1 MARPAVYDNA
11 SGVSGAHAGAFE
23 VLFYAGFSLFRLG
36 AVKDVFCSFLLQLV
50 TDFYLGSS
58 IVLAKAVAHG
68 SAAGQS
74 LRYASQPNFFRP
86 PEEALVRSTSTS
98 NSPPASRTA
107 RKHSKVSMAQ
117 LLEQHRTTTTILS
130 DCAES
135 LAPPLDEAT
144 LLRDV
149 LFILQGLDGQYVRF
163 RPEKPPSLGPR
174 RTFVHGDI
182 VAEGGA
188 VTDELPEHL
197 AGASEPPPAY
207 VGGIDFTLE
216 GSGHSISAP
225 TRALVHTL
233 SELGWLYRTIERRL
247 QDEPQPEEIVPLPS
261 ARRAK
266 GKPRK
271 GMVEQSLYAELL
283 KETSDYFTLVA
294 SLEARLE
301 GVEDPSGR
309 SHPDTAEGSP
319 FDDSDGLTLRKLEVR
334 TRPVRLRLRLM
345 GALAADIG
353 GAHTGGA
360 FLSTLHAYTS
370 NGDPFLATCSSRL
383 LQTLSAPFFAILSR
397 WIYTGELH
405 DPYDEFFVAL
415 NPALEETT
423 RQARLT
429 EAYADRSTESGMPSH
444 ELWAQKFVF
453 RQEMLPTFLEESF
466 GRKIFST
473 GKSLNFMKYSCDD
486 DSWVTLRN
494 VHDSPVLHYADMR
507 ELERSI
513 ALAYSQASARLFE
526 LFFERFQLLEHLR
539 ALKDFVMLGKGDF
552 VEILMEQLGPSLHR
566 PANTLYRHNLT
577 STLETAI
584 RGSTQATEAL
594 DNILGRLDAR
604 MLDFEQGQ
612 VGWDVFLL
620 EYKVDAPISTVIDPA
635 SLDGYRSMFKH
646 LWEIKRVEYALN
658 ECWRTLMTKT
668 RLLKRGSAL
677 AFALHQT
684 RIALGDMIFFVR
696 QVEYYC
702 HLEVVACQWKELEDF
717 VAKKDGDLDKLMEAH
732 RRYITTLVDK
742 ALLRAAGRR
751 KKEVKPLIDQLRDIF
766 KVMLQHKNV
775 ADDLFAYAM
784 QYESYARST
793 AASSAGRGLPPI
805 LARAPTTEQ
814 LESLEDRLAQYGGL
828 FREQAKE
835 FVASL
840 ERSTDLDMRFLAVR
854 LNFNYQFRP
863 DPTSAKS
870 EA

>member
-1 MARPAVYDNA
+1 MRRVPRHSNEEAETNEQHPRRP
-11 SGVSGAHAGAFE
+11 
-23 VLFYAGFSLFRLG
+23 
-36 AVKDVFCSFLLQLV
+36 
-50 TDFYLGSS
+50 
-58 IVLAKAVAHG
+58 I
-68 SAAGQS
+68 
-74 LRYASQPNFFRP
+74 SQPNFFRP
-86 PEEALVRSTSTS
+86 SGEGLVRPAPALTSPS
-98 NSPPASRTA
+98 ASRTA
-107 RKHSKVSMAQ
+107 RKHSKLSMAQ
-117 LLEQHRTTTTILS
+117 LLEQHRATATRS
-130 DCAES
+130 DCAER
-135 LAPPLDEAT
+135 LDPPLDEAT

-163 RPEKPPSLGPR
+163 RPEEPPAAGPR

-182 VAEGGA
+182 VVEGGA
-188 VTDELPEHL
+188 VTDELPEDE
-197 AGASEPPPAY
+197 GVQPEPPAAF
-207 VGGIDFTLE
+207 VGGIDFILE
-216 GSGHSISAP
+216 DSGHSISAP

-233 SELGWLYRTIERRL
+233 SELGWLYRTIQRRL
-247 QDEPQPEEIVPLPS
+247 CEEPPEKEVAPKSL
-261 ARRAK
+261 ARRGK
-266 GKPRK
+266 GRPRK
-271 GMVEQSLYAELL
+271 GMVAQSLDAELL
-283 KETSDYFTLVA
+283 KETNRYLELVTA
-294 SLEARLE
+294 LEARLE
-301 GVEDPSGR
+301 GVEEPTPCAAAAGMADGAG
-309 SHPDTAEGSP
+309 DMA
-319 FDDSDGLTLRKLEVR
+319 DGLTLRKLEVW
-334 TRPVRLRLRLM
+334 TRSVRLRLRLM
-345 GALAADIG
+345 GALAAEIS
-353 GAHTGGA
+353 AANAGGA

-370 NGDPFLATCSSRL
+370 NGDPFLATFSAEL
-383 LQTLSAPFFAILSR
+383 LQTLAAPFFAILGR

-405 DPYDEFFVAL
+405 DPYDEFFVTL
-415 NPALEETT
+415 NPALDETMRQT
-423 RQARLT
+423 RSAEL
-429 EAYADRSTESGMPSH
+429 YGDRSTERGMPSH
-444 ELWAQKFVF
+444 ELWAEKFVF
-453 RQEMLPTFLEESF
+453 RQEMLPSFLEESF
-466 GRKIFST
+466 GHKIFST

-486 DSWVTLRN
+486 DAWVTR
-494 VHDSPVLHYADMR
+494 HSGHSSPVLHYADMR

-513 ALAYSQASARLFE
+513 ALAYSQTSARLFE
-526 LFFERFQLLEHLR
+526 LFFDRFRLLEHLR

-552 VEILMEQLGPSLHR
+552 VEILMEQLGPSLGR

-584 RGSTQATEAL
+584 RGSTQATDAL

-646 LWEIKRVEYALN
+646 LWEIKRVEFALN

-684 RIALGDMIFFVR
+684 RIALNDMIFFVR

-717 VAKKDGDLDKLMEAH
+717 ISKKDGDLDKLIEAH
-732 RRYITTLVDK
+732 RRYITTLVEK
-742 ALLRAAGRR
+742 ALLRASGRR
-751 KKEVKPLIDQLRDIF
+751 KKEAKPLIDQLRDIF

-784 QYESYARST
+784 QYESHARSAAT
-793 AASSAGRGLPPI
+793 AGHRGLAPL
-805 LARAPTTEQ
+805 LAPAPTAEQ

-835 FVASL
+835 FVVSL

>member
-1 MARPAVYDNA
+1 MAQAEVYKSS
-11 SGVSGAHAGAFE
+11 SG
-23 VLFYAGFSLFRLG
+23 
-36 AVKDVFCSFLLQLV
+36 
-50 TDFYLGSS
+50 
-58 IVLAKAVAHG
+58 HG
-68 SAAGQS
+68 SVEHDSVEAARS
-74 LRYASQPNFFRP
+74 AEHSRRRVPQPNFFRP
-86 PEEALVRSTSTS
+86 AEEALVRPAPANVNLS
-98 NSPPASRTA
+98 ASRTA
-107 RKHSKVSMAQ
+107 RKHSKLSMAQ
-117 LLEQHRTTTTILS
+117 LLVQHRATATRS
-130 DCAES
+130 DCAEL

-149 LFILQGLDGQYVRF
+149 LFILQGLDGQYIRF
-163 RPEKPPSLGPR
+163 RPEKPPAAGPR
-174 RTFVHGDI
+174 RTYVHGDI
-182 VAEGGA
+182 ALEGGA
-188 VTDELPEHL
+188 VTDEVAEDAAGQSPLPD
-197 AGASEPPPAY
+197 AY
-207 VGGIDFTLE
+207 VGGIDFILE
-216 GSGHSISAP
+216 NSGYSISAP

-233 SELGWLYRTIERRL
+233 SELGWLYRTIQRRL
-247 QDEPQPEEIVPLPS
+247 QDEPLEPEVAPKS
-261 ARRAK
+261 TARRGK
-266 GKPRK
+266 GRPRK
-271 GMVEQSLYAELL
+271 GMVEQSLHAELL
-283 KETSDYFTLVA
+283 KETSTYFELVT

-301 GVEDPSGR
+301 GIEEPSRRPAGAAGAVDGA
-309 SHPDTAEGSP
+309 HDMAY
-319 FDDSDGLTLRKLEVR
+319 GLTLRKLEVW
-334 TRPVRLRLRLM
+334 TRSVRLRLRLM

-353 GAHTGGA
+353 PTNAGGA

-370 NGDPFLATCSSRL
+370 NGDPFLAAFSARL

-405 DPYDEFFVAL
+405 DPYDEFFVTL
-415 NPALEETT
+415 NPALDETL
-423 RQARLT
+423 RQTVRNG
-429 EAYADRSTESGMPSH
+429 EGYADRSVENGMPSH
-444 ELWAQKFVF
+444 ELWTQKYVF
-453 RQEMLPTFLEESF
+453 RQGMLPSFLDESF

-486 DSWVTLRN
+486 DAWVTQ
-494 VHDSPVLHYADMR
+494 HSGSTSPVLHYADMR

-526 LFFERFQLLEHLR
+526 LFFDRFRLLDHLR
-539 ALKDFVMLGKGDF
+539 ALKDYVMLGKGDF
-552 VEILMEQLGPSLHR
+552 VEILMEQLGPSLSR

-584 RGSTQATEAL
+584 RGSTQYSDTL

-646 LWEIKRVEYALN
+646 LWEIKRIEYALN

-717 VAKKDGDLDKLMEAH
+717 ISKKDGDLDKLIEAH
-732 RRYITTLVDK
+732 RRYVTTMVDK
-742 ALLRAAGRR
+742 ALLRASGRR
-751 KKEVKPLIDQLRDIF
+751 KKEAKPLFDQLRDIF

-784 QYESYARST
+784 QYESHARS
-793 AASSAGRGLPPI
+793 ADSAGRGLPPL

-828 FREQAKE
+828 FREQAKD